1 MSTLPVPQLKNLPV
15 TNRHDV
21 YPAISPEPYFSGAST
36 AFRGRVVVVVGASK
50 GIGLSISSFYARAG
64 AKLAIVSR
72 SERSLAEAKEYIIS
86 KAVPSKPQVLTLVAD
101 ASDTKAVEDAVN
113 QVIESYGGLDIVVAN
128 AGVSS
133 PWTKPFAE
141 SDPYSDWWRV
151 MEVNLRGTYNVAH
164 YTLPHLE
171 KSRNGAFVAITS
183 MAAQINASFASAYAV
198 SKTAVNRFIEYV
210 ALEHP
215 AVKCFTLH
223 PGTIKTES
231 IIAAIPFWE
240 SIAVD
245 TLELPAATVLKLT
258 DGSGRFDWLSGKFVS
273 SNWDLEEVERNS
285 KEDIMNKGLLSTRI
299 VVN

>member
-128 AGVSS
+128 AGV
-133 PWTKPFAE
+133 TFAE

-210 ALEHP
+210 AL
-215 AVKCFTLH
+215 
-223 PGTIKTES
+223 
-231 IIAAIPFWE
+231 
-240 SIAVD
+240 
-245 TLELPAATVLKLT
+245 
-258 DGSGRFDWLSGKFVS
+258 
-273 SNWDLEEVERNS
+273 
-285 KEDIMNKGLLSTRI
+285 
-299 VVN
+299 